1 MWLYDGN
8 DKPGVRLHQ
17 SLCIH
22 SLQLFEESARQVR
35 KEAIHHADH
44 LNKALQ
50 HQLEAGL
57 DKKADAST
65 VGREGQSSRQQLSE
79 LWAEAE
85 SAREGL
91 EQVKGDVQQVQ
102 GQVVGLHDKLVV
114 TKVSCTV
121 TFAKL
126 AHSVLRL
133 GTYRNYMYQEI
144 TFSLYTVAFLTDLMR
159 PHCIQPVHLH
169 SL

>member
-1 MWLYDGN
+1 M
-8 DKPGVRLHQ
+8 
-17 SLCIH
+17 
-22 SLQLFEESARQVR
+22 R

-50 HQLEAGL
+50 HQLEAEL

-102 GQVVGLHDKLVV
+102 GQVVGLHDKLAI
-114 TKVSCTV
+114 TKVSCRV

-126 AHSVLRL
+126 AQSSICLSSLCIKVR
-133 GTYRNYMYQEI
+133 YIQE
-144 TFSLYTVAFLTDLMR
+144 LYVSRA
-159 PHCIQPVHLH
+159 HLH
-169 SL
+169 LVHSSLPNRSHENPSYSASSSAQLVSTSAHSRQQCLAPLGILMDT

>member
-1 MWLYDGN
+1 M
-8 DKPGVRLHQ
+8 
-17 SLCIH
+17 
-22 SLQLFEESARQVR
+22 R

-102 GQVVGLHDKLVV
+102 GQVVGLHDKLAV
-114 TKVSCTV
+114 TKVSCRV

-126 AHSVLRL
+126 AHSSVCLSSLCIKVRYIQQLYVSRAHPHLVHSSLPNRSLR
-133 GTYRNYMYQEI
+133 T
-144 TFSLYTVAFLTDLMR
+144 
-159 PHCIQPVHLH
+159 HCFQTVHLH